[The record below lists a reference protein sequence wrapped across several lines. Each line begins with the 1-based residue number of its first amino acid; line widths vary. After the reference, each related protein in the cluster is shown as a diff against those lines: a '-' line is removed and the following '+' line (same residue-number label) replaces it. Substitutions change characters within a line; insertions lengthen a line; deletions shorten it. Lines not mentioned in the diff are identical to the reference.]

1 MKKII
6 LICGFFLSCAANALT
21 PKNGEEPTYCEQ
33 IVSVHGLLTRAQMEC
48 GYSQYNDDLIS
59 DSAKCFKHELGGEYG
74 KEVLMFGMQEFDR
87 NVQEDGKEKTCK
99 NLLKEFPNF
108 VKK

>member
-1 MKKII
+1 MHY
-6 LICGFFLSCAANALT
+6 

-48 GYSQYNDDLIS
+48 GYSQYNDELIS
-59 DSAKCFKHELGGEYG
+59 DSAKCFKHELGEEYG
-74 KEVLMFGMQEFDR
+74 KEVLMFGMKEFDR
-87 NVQEDGKEKTCK
+87 NVNEDGKGKTCK
-99 NLLKEFPNF
+99 TLLIEFPNY

>member
-1 MKKII
+1 MKKLI
-6 LICGFFLSCAANALT
+6 LIGLFLGLPQANALA

-48 GYSQYNDDLIS
+48 GYSQYNDELIS
-59 DSAKCFKHELGGEYG
+59 DSVKCFKHELGEEYG
-74 KEVLMFGMQEFDR
+74 KEVLKFGMKEFDR
-87 NVQEDGKEKTCK
+87 NVNEDGKEKTCK
-99 NLLKEFPNF
+99 TLLIEFPNY